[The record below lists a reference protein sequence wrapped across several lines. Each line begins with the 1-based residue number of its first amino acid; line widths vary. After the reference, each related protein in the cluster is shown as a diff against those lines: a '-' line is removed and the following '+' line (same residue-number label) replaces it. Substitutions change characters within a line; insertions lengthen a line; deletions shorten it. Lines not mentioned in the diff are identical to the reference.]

1 MSDKFF
7 EAQINNFYF
16 RYSGG
21 NIVEV
26 SKVGDRQRTV
36 LHEIAVHEL
45 ETKKEFDTEISFWF
59 MQSGSTLS

>member
-7 EAQINNFYF
+7 EAQINNYNF
-16 RYSGG
+16 RYNGG
-21 NIVEV
+21 NIIEV

-36 LHEIAVHEL
+36 LHEITVHEL

-59 MQSGSTLS
+59 MQSGSTIG